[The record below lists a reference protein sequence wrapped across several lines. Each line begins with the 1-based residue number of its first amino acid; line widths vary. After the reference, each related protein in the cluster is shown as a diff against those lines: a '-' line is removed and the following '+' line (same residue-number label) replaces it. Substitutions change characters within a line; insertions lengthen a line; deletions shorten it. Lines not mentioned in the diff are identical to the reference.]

1 MDVQMNK
8 MQKMI
13 CEGFFKERLKRALKP
28 LHFLF
33 ILVRYFPLTVL
44 ELVGQ
49 QSSAFSIYFFYT
61 KSYSL

>member
-13 CEGFFKERLKRALKP
+13 CEGFFKERLKRPLKP
-28 LHFLF
+28 FHLLY

-49 QSSAFSIYFFYT
+49 QSSAF
-61 KSYSL
+61 K